1 MQVCYQKNCE
11 SNECCDCTI
20 IDQCDYIK
28 RDFSGKFGILRH
40 GSRYVVHKSPN
51 REPKI
56 RHNMASSPSSRLLL
70 PLVTD
75 PCLIC
80 LNGTRKDDD
89 VYDTYEINGF
99 HCSDAITA
107 AVEIESGSESC
118 SFFTEAFGP
127 SCCDHPST
135 TDTMLSPTLVRVL
148 CVYCP

>member
-1 MQVCYQKNCE
+1 
-11 SNECCDCTI
+11 
-20 IDQCDYIK
+20 
-28 RDFSGKFGILRH
+28 
-40 GSRYVVHKSPN
+40 
-51 REPKI
+51 
-56 RHNMASSPSSRLLL
+56 MASSPSSRLLL

-107 AVEIESGSESC
+107 VVKIESGSESC

-148 CVYCP
+148 EIYTHIKISHSLTLFFENTLPFFSHKADKFSTDVG